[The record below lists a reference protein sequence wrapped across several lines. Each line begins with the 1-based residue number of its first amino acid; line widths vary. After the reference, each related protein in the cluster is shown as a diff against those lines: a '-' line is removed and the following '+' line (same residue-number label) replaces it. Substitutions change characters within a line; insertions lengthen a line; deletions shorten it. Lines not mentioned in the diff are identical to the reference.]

1 MGHRSVDAKTQ
12 SSSIEIYGT
21 AHWYA
26 LEISGMLAN
35 LFKKLNEMFAP
46 LHFDCIQ
53 VEVSS
58 VCNALCPYCV
68 QACYKDHWEGGLM
81 DMRTFARL
89 ERGFSM
95 ADMVFLQ
102 GWGEPLLHPKFWQMV
117 KRVKSSGV
125 KVGFTTNGTRLDAD
139 NLSQLLNSGVD
150 VMGLSLAGIAPD
162 THERLRKGC
171 DFGHLDAALRKLEK
185 IKQGHHNKG
194 PRVHIA
200 FMLLRSNQ
208 HELAQLPQL
217 AAEWG
222 VSQIVV
228 SNLNLIGSKVMQKE
242 SLLVH
247 PELWTEVAAS
257 LERAR
262 EQAAERGIELYYHT
276 PEFKKPCPL
285 CPENVLRTCFVSSRG
300 DVSPCVATNLSFKE
314 GAAPLYYFNDQAYPQ
329 ENYILGNINESSLR
343 EIWNSPKASRFR
355 ADFEKRLKM
364 EDPGMRYLATPCQH
378 CYKLLER

>member
-1 MGHRSVDAKTQ
+1 
-12 SSSIEIYGT
+12 
-21 AHWYA
+21 
-26 LEISGMLAN
+26 MLAN
-35 LFKKLNEMFAP
+35 LFRKLYEMFAP

-58 VCNALCPYCV
+58 VCNASCPYCV

-81 DMRTFARL
+81 EMRTFARL
-89 ERGFSM
+89 ERAFSM

-125 KVGFTTNGTRLDAD
+125 KVGFTTNGTRLDVHD
-139 NLSQLLNSGVD
+139 LSPLLNSGID
-150 VMGLSLAGIAPD
+150 VMGVSVAGIAPH

-171 DFGHLDAALRKLEK
+171 DFGHVDAVLRRLRQMKR
-185 IKQGHHNKG
+185 GDHNKG

-200 FMLLRSNQ
+200 FMLLQSNR
-208 HELAQLPQL
+208 HELVQLPHL

-228 SNLNLIGSKVMQKE
+228 SNLNLIGSEVMRKE

-247 PELWTEVAAS
+247 PELWPEVAAS
-257 LERAR
+257 LERAK
-262 EQAAERGIELYYHT
+262 EEAAERGIELYYHT
-276 PEFKKPCPL
+276 PEYRKPCPL
-285 CPENVLRTCFVSSRG
+285 CTENVFRTCFVSHRG
-300 DVSPCVATNLSFKE
+300 DVSPCVATNLSVKE
-314 GAAPLYYFNDQAYPQ
+314 GTAPLYYFNDQAYPQ
-329 ENYILGNINESSLR
+329 ENYILGNINENSLR
-343 EIWNSPKASRFR
+343 EIWNSPRASRFR
-355 ADFEKRLKM
+355 TDFKKRLEM
-364 EDPGMRYLATPCQH
+364 EDSGMRYLATPCQH